1 LHSKN
6 DFAVAERCASE
17 LIKVLDTL
25 SDVAEKTV
33 NEKWEDRLKEA
44 ENLESAGVKL
54 LEKRIAGEV
63 SCEYRRL
70 REHFISYVH
79 AWFAQLAILASGTGK
94 DLLPNPEVMEVWF
107 NKEENAKIRPR
118 EVFHMLTEAEELVRS
133 LRTNVNDELALR
145 AFMLNA
151 AFH

>member
-1 LHSKN
+1 M
-6 DFAVAERCASE
+6 
-17 LIKVLDTL
+17 
-25 SDVAEKTV
+25 
-33 NEKWEDRLKEA
+33 KEA

-79 AWFAQLAILASGTGK
+79 AWFAQLAILASGPGK
-94 DLLPNPEVMEVWF
+94 ELLPNPEVMEVWF
-107 NKEENAKIRPR
+107 YKEENAKIRPR
-118 EVFHMLTEAEELVRS
+118 DVFHMLTEAEELVRS